1 MADNR
6 PIPVSLYVAAARAA
20 EPFYRMLHKR
30 RVQKGKDDPERG
42 SERFGLT
49 NKPRPDGQLV
59 WVHAASV
66 GETNS
71 ILPLIRS
78 LSDQGA
84 TVLLTTVTRTSAE
97 IAERQLPE
105 RAIHQYAPFD
115 SPRFLS
121 AFLEHWQPTLALF
134 VESEIWPATLSAL
147 KQRGCPVVLVNG
159 RMSARSHKGWS
170 RAAKS
175 AREIFGTFDL
185 ALAQSEQ
192 DGKRLAEL
200 GCRRVECP
208 GNLKFDSQ
216 VPDPSAEDLADLRA
230 AIGERTVWLAALTH
244 PGEDEAA
251 LEAHKQVLGLHPDAL
266 LLLVPRHPDRRSE
279 IRELASR
286 GGISMLARSE
296 GAMPQ
301 RGCQVYL
308 GDTLGEMGLFYSLA
322 DVAFLGGSVT
332 DRGGHNPLEAIQ
344 FETALVTGPHVANA
358 RNVYRDMW
366 SARAARRIEGAGELG
381 REIIFLLENTAERT
395 AQISRAKTIIENGRG
410 ALGRVMA
417 HIETYLKSAG
427 DKA

>member
-1 MADNR
+1 MAENR
-6 PIPVSLYVAAARAA
+6 PLPVTLYVAAARAA
-20 EPFYRMLHKR
+20 EPLYRMLHKR
-30 RVQKGKDDPERG
+30 RVHKGKDDPERG
-42 SERFGLT
+42 AERFGVAGR
-49 NKPRPDGQLV
+49 PRPGGQLV
-59 WVHAASV
+59 WLHAASV

-71 ILPLIRS
+71 ILPLVRS
-78 LSDQGA
+78 LSDQGT

-97 IAERQLPE
+97 IAEKQLPE
-105 RAIHQYAPFD
+105 SAIHQYAPFD
-115 SPRFLS
+115 SPRFIS
-121 AFLEHWQPTLALF
+121 AFLDHWQPTLALF

-147 KQRGCPVVLVNG
+147 RDRGCPVLLVNG

-170 RAAKS
+170 RAARS
-175 AREIFGTFDL
+175 ARDIFGTFDL
-185 ALAQSEQ
+185 AFAQSEQ

-200 GCRRVECP
+200 GCTRVECP

-216 VPDPSAEDLADLRA
+216 VPDPGTADLATLRA
-230 AIGERTVWLAALTH
+230 AIGERIVWLAALTH

-251 LEAHKQVLGLHPDAL
+251 LAAHKQVLNHHPDAL
-266 LLLVPRHPDRRSE
+266 LLLVPRHPDRRAE
-279 IRELASR
+279 IRDLANREGFS
-286 GGISMLARSE
+286 LHARSE
-296 GAMPQ
+296 GAMPHPD
-301 RGCQVYL
+301 CQVYL

-322 DVAFLGGSVT
+322 NVAFLGGSVT

-366 SARAARRIEGAGELG
+366 SAKAARRIEEAGELG